1 MEEQVEPESP
11 SFARPASDQAVY
23 GISVAAELLN
33 VAPQTLRVYEARG
46 LVEPSRTSG
55 GTRRYSDEDLD
66 RVRRVSELL
75 AAGLNLA
82 GVKLVMEMER
92 ETRRLRAEL
101 EEVHA
106 RLERERSR
114 GPGGTGRAR

>member
-1 MEEQVEPESP
+1 MEHQPQHL
-11 SFARPASDQAVY
+11 ARPSSDQAVY

-55 GTRRYSDEDLD
+55 GTRRYSDDDLD
-66 RVRRVSELL
+66 RVRRIGELL

-82 GVKLVMEMER
+82 GVKLVLEMEL

-101 EEVHA
+101 EEAHA
-106 RLERERSR
+106 RLERERSSSTR
-114 GPGGTGRAR
+114 SS